1 MQPITPATVAELTL
15 ELDFEAPPARVWAAL
30 TSELGAWW
38 PDAFY
43 MCQGPGPR
51 SMTLDP
57 RPGGLMLEAA
67 GGGNRMAWGT
77 VLHVE
82 QERTL
87 VLSGSY
93 GSPLTWVG
101 SYELAAL
108 GDGARLRFTERMFGR
123 VTAAELA
130 SKDHGWRFLYDGCMR
145 AHLEGTA
152 PPDWQPEPD
161 GER

>member
-1 MQPITPATVAELTL
+1 
-15 ELDFEAPPARVWAAL
+15 
-30 TSELGAWW
+30 
-38 PDAFY
+38 
-43 MCQGPGPR
+43 
-51 SMTLDP
+51 
-57 RPGGLMLEAA
+57 MLEAA
-67 GGGNRMAWGT
+67 GGGNGMAWGT